1 MNEILK
7 AFKVLADR
15 IRDDHIGAYAAMCA
29 YFLIISFVP
38 FITILIA
45 LSRLATLDSVA
56 FIEGLISAIPAGLTD
71 YVTTIIDE
79 VYAKPQTLL
88 PVSLLILVYSASKA
102 VHALTNGL
110 NVISHVEETR
120 GWFFLRIRSMIMVV
134 AAMAIIS
141 VTLQLNV
148 YGNLVRELIA
158 SAFPWLGE
166 FIETMYP
173 FRSLFAYFGLLILF
187 IAVYKFVPNCRY
199 TFRSQLPGALVVA
212 TIWCFFSYL
221 MSLYYSHNQ
230 SFLDTYGSLTGIILA
245 MIWLYFCMLFLLVG
259 AVMNRIIY
267 EDPENNVFVSTGEKV
282 QGMSDAR
289 RRRVADQIAAEQ
301 AQAMRRRERK
311 ANGGVSPADDRD
323 MWDDLDIDD
332 YERMVRRRRAVRPG
346 EQGGYVVRR
355 TGEVWDLDEKDAS
368 EELLVADDELVDDV
382 GNAIVD
388 MTMKLV
394 EEYPGGRSD
403 NSGLDIY

>member
-7 AFKVLADR
+7 ACKVLGDR
-15 IRDDHIGAYAAMCA
+15 IRDDHVGAYAAMCA

-56 FIEGLISAIPAGLTD
+56 FIEGLVSVIPAGLTD

-79 VYAKPQTLL
+79 VYAKPQSLL

-120 GWFFLRIRSMIMVV
+120 GWLFLRVRSMILVV
-134 AAMAIIS
+134 LSMAVIS

-158 SAFPWLGE
+158 AAFPWLGE

-173 FRSLFAYFGLLILF
+173 FRSLFTYFGLLIAF
-187 IAVYKFVPNCRY
+187 IAIYKFVPNCRY

-212 TIWCFFSYL
+212 TIWSFFSYL
-221 MSLYYSHNQ
+221 MALYYTHNQ
-230 SFLDTYGSLTGIILA
+230 NFLDTYGSLTGIILA

-259 AVMNRIIY
+259 AEMNRIIY
-267 EDPENNVFVSTGEKV
+267 EDPENNVFVSTGERV
-282 QGMSDAR
+282 RGMSDAR
-289 RRRVADQIAAEQ
+289 RRRVEDQIAAEQ
-301 AQAMRRRERK
+301 SQAIRRHMRK
-311 ANGGVSPADDRD
+311 VNGGVLPDEARD
-323 MWDDLDIDD
+323 MWDDLDMDD

-346 EQGGYVVRR
+346 ERGGYVVRR
-355 TGEVWDLDEKDAS
+355 TGEIYDPDENENIGDVL
-368 EELLVADDELVDDV
+368 EADDELVDDV
-382 GNAIVD
+382 GDSIID

-394 EEYPGGRSD
+394 EDYPAELPSGRETKKS
-403 NSGLDIY
+403 